1 VAAVLLETKLFL
13 PKAPRGLVRRTRL
26 NRLLDRATESKLLLV
41 SAPAGFGK
49 TTLLADWL
57 ASERE
62 EWAAAWLSLDRGDND
77 PTSFW
82 TYVIAALQAVEPGL
96 GASERMLLQAPQ
108 PPPVE
113 AVLTTLLNAVST
125 TAGEVVLVLD
135 DYHLIDSREV
145 HDGIA
150 FLLEHLPPQL
160 HVAIATRADPAVPL
174 ARLRARGELVE
185 IRAAELRFTPE
196 EAAAYLNER
205 MSLQLTAQDVATL
218 EGRTEGWIAALQL
231 AALSMQG
238 RDDAAGFI
246 ASFAGDDRFVIDY
259 LVEEVLQRQTQD
271 VQVFLMQTSVLDQLS
286 GPLCDAV
293 TGQPG
298 GKAMLGALDRGNL
311 FLVPL
316 DDSRRWYRY
325 HHLFADVLRMRLL
338 DEQPDV
344 VRLLH
349 QRASRWYEQHGRR
362 AEAIRHAMAGED
374 FERAADLIE
383 LAMPAMFRSRQET
396 TLRSWL
402 DVLPDEIIDVRPV
415 LSIGCVAAL
424 LSTGQLEG
432 VESHLRIAEGWLE
445 ATTPTRTGPQTS
457 SADMVVT
464 DQDAFRGLPSAI
476 ALYRAGQ
483 ARMLGDVPGTMTH
496 ARQALDL
503 AGEDDHLRRG
513 GASAL
518 LGLASWTVG
527 DLDAGFR
534 LYADAMADL
543 QKAGHLADTLG
554 CAIVM
559 ADIRITQGRL
569 REAWS
574 IYEQGLRRA
583 GTHTGPVLA
592 GTADMHVGMSELCVE
607 RNELDAARQHLRIS
621 KDLGEHAGLPQN
633 PYRWCVAM
641 AAVHQTEGDFE
652 SALGLLDEAERRYT
666 SDFSPEVRT
675 VAAVRARAWVAGGR
689 PDAAIHRAR
698 ARGLSTT
705 DDLDYLREF
714 EHITMAR
721 ALLAGCRDARPEN
734 DVKGVIGL
742 LERLLQA
749 AEDGRREGSV
759 IEILVLLALARR
771 LRGDTVAAL
780 AALERA
786 LTAAEREGYVR
797 MFIGEG
803 PPIVALLEAAV
814 DRGIVPGYA
823 RRLLAAAGERRRGAP
838 RKQGLAEPLSARELD
853 VLRLLATD
861 LAGPAIAG
869 ELVVSLNTVRTHT
882 QRIYAKLGVSNR
894 RLAVR
899 RARELDLL

>member
-293 TGQPG
+293 TGQAG

-445 ATTPTRTGPQTS
+445 ATTPTRKGPQAS

-496 ARQALDL
+496 ARQALEL

-554 CAIVM
+554 CALVM

-721 ALLAGCRDARPEN
+721 ALLASCRDARPEN